1 VRAATDTFERG
12 STADSTSPG
21 VKTMKASV
29 LVDVARLEV
38 REVPRPQISARDVL
52 VRVAAVG
59 ICGTDTHIF
68 AGHAN
73 YNTDKGGLPI
83 PLTVEPQILG
93 HEVNGYVAEKG
104 SEVSDLEVGDHV
116 VIDQGLNCV
125 SVGRT
130 PLCEYCQTGDSHQ
143 CEFYREHGITGLP
156 GGLAEFIGVP
166 AVNAVPVRS
175 GLDTA
180 EAALVEPLGCII
192 HSCEAVARA
201 QTRYAINAESP
212 ERRVRTV
219 LICGAGPAGLLFT
232 QYLRRV
238 LKYDGLLLVSAP
250 GEWKRKF
257 AKGFGA
263 DETLDSSDPDLAE
276 LINERTRGRGA
287 EYLIE
292 ASGAGQVVASMPG
305 LMRKQATVL
314 LYGHGHAGVDLSV
327 LNNVMFREPALVT
340 PVGASGGFESD
351 GRPSVYARALRLIE
365 EHEIDVAPIITHRY
379 TSLDAVQGALE
390 KDMRAPKY
398 LKGVVVL
405 AGSSEFK
412 L

>member
-1 VRAATDTFERG
+1 
-12 STADSTSPG
+12 
-21 VKTMKASV
+21 MKASV
-29 LVDVARLEV
+29 LVEVARLEV
-38 REVPRPQISARDVL
+38 RDVPRPQISSRDVL
-52 VRVAAVG
+52 VRIAAVG

-73 YNTDKGGLPI
+73 YNTDKRGLPI

-93 HEVNGYVAEKG
+93 HEVNGYIAEKG

-116 VIDQGLNCV
+116 VIDQGINCV
-125 SVGRT
+125 SVART
-130 PLCEYCQTGDSHQ
+130 PRCEYCQSGDSHQ

-156 GGLAEFIGVP
+156 GGLAEFIAVP

-175 GLDTA
+175 GLDAA
-180 EAALVEPLGCII
+180 EAALVEPLGCVI
-192 HSCEAVARA
+192 HSSEAVARA
-201 QTRYAINAESP
+201 QTRYAINDQEP

-219 LICGAGPAGLLFT
+219 LICGAGPAGLMFT

-250 GEWKRKF
+250 SEWKRKF
-257 AKGFGA
+257 AKEFGA
-263 DETLDSSDPDLAE
+263 DETLDSRDSNLADLIDE
-276 LINERTRGRGA
+276 KSRGRGA
-287 EYLIE
+287 EYIIE
-292 ASGAGQVVASMPG
+292 ASGSGSAVASMPG

-327 LNNVMFREPALVT
+327 LNNVMFREPSLVT

-351 GRPSVYARALRLIE
+351 GRPSIYARALELIE
-365 EHEIDVAPIITHRY
+365 AGTIEVAPIITHRY

-390 KDMRAPKY
+390 KDMGEPNY
-398 LKGVVVL
+398 LKGVVTL
-405 AGSSEFK
+405 PR
-412 L
+412 